1 MVEENVSS
9 KSGKPKCWVE
19 ERNPPRRQVER
30 CRQSTEI
37 GWKNLPVSKRPE
49 SNEGWQMSDSVLCQ
63 RMSRGKTYARFCWPV
78 APAFT
83 ANQLKKVDGYGDSG
97 FCSEEE
103 YSWNG
108 CYLSYYD
115 AETEETVRLSNFA
128 VSIVEVRTI
137 VKETGDERW
146 LKLEIVNRR
155 ESFLIELPYAKYVN
169 LKEILGEQHPECAVY
184 QTAHVFRQYL
194 HWVADNEL
202 EAARKAIVYYKHG
215 WTNVAGK
222 QVYLHGNL
230 PDVVSNVKLEPDR
243 QKAALFLQLY
253 GDLISD
259 GESRDV
265 LLLYCLHAY
274 VAGLFELLGSIG
286 CRSVLCITA
295 PTGSYKTAV
304 ATVLASALNPNPI
317 LRFDDTEASI
327 EENLL
332 AARDLLILQD
342 DFYPHGDKS
351 AVAAFKRKAMKVARI
366 IGDGRA
372 PAKMGQD
379 RKPLGNRNYHGGVL
393 LTGEILDLTSHS
405 SYFRSLCVRWE
416 KSFINT
422 DILTLLQRDR
432 TLAKAFF
439 SSWIDYVQKNAEI
452 LQMLVANPLRNYGGT
467 ARMESSFKAL
477 GIIAELF
484 SDFANSIG
492 PSVDSAVMISHV
504 LAAIRKTENLAK
516 DFSPAEV
523 AIRALMETIENGP
536 LVIVADK
543 ETFMQVAAD
552 GYYEGDSTI
561 YLISSRA
568 EDIVSRYAASHGC
581 VASFDANV
589 KAELAERGFLK
600 KTGSA
605 FTVKFTKNRKVSPM
619 RPQMLEIDFNYK
631 GADKN
636 GK

>member
-30 CRQSTEI
+30 CRQSTDI

-49 SNEGWQMSDSVLCQ
+49 SNERWKMDNPVLCQ
-63 RMSRGKTYARFCWPV
+63 RITRGKPFARFFLPV
-78 APAFT
+78 APALT
-83 ANQLKKVDGYGDSG
+83 ANKLKKVDSYGDSS

-115 AETEETVRLSNFA
+115 AEKEETVKLSNFE

-146 LKLEIVNRR
+146 LKLQIVTRR
-155 ESFLIELPYAKYVN
+155 GSFLMELPYVKYIN

-184 QTAHVFRQYL
+184 QTAHAFRQYL

-202 EAARKAIVYYKHG
+202 EAAKEVTVYHKHG
-215 WTNVAGK
+215 WTKVAGK
-222 QVYLHGNL
+222 QLYLHGNMA
-230 PDVVSNVKLEPDR
+230 DVVSDVKLKPDR
-243 QKAALFLQLY
+243 EKATQFLQLY
-253 GDLISD
+253 VGLIND

-274 VAGLFELLGSIG
+274 VAGLFEQLGGIG

-304 ATVLASALNPNPI
+304 ATVLASALNPNPV

-332 AARDLLILQD
+332 AAKDLLILQD

-372 PAKMGQD
+372 PGKMGQD
-379 RKPLGNRNYHGGVL
+379 RKPLSNRGYHGGVL
-393 LTGEILDLTSHS
+393 LMGEILDLTSHS
-405 SYFRSLCVRWE
+405 SYLRSLCIRWN
-416 KSFINT
+416 KGFINT
-422 DILTLLQRDR
+422 GILTVLQGDKM
-432 TLAKAFF
+432 LAKAFF
-439 SSWIDYVQKNAEI
+439 SSWITYVQEKVEV
-452 LQMLVANPLRNYGGT
+452 LRMLIEDPLGSYGGA

-484 SDFANSIG
+484 SDFACSIG
-492 PSVDSAVMISHV
+492 IPVNSAVMISHV
-504 LAAIRKTENLAK
+504 LAAISKTESLAN
-516 DFSPAEV
+516 DFSSAEV
-523 AIRALMETIENGP
+523 AIRALMEAIENGP

-543 ETFMQVAAD
+543 ETFMQAAAD
-552 GYYEGDSTI
+552 GYYEGDGTV

-568 EDIVSRYAASHGC
+568 DDIVSRYACSHGC

-605 FTVKFTKNRKVSPM
+605 FSVKFSKNRKVSPM
-619 RPQMLEIDFNYK
+619 RPQMLEINIK
-631 GADKN
+631 E
-636 GK
+636 

>member
-1 MVEENVSS
+1 MVEENVPS
-9 KSGKPKCWVE
+9 KSGKPKCWVVQ
-19 ERNPPRRQVER
+19 RDPPRRQVER
-30 CRQSTEI
+30 CRQSTDI

-49 SNEGWQMSDSVLCQ
+49 SNERWKMDNPVLCQ
-63 RMSRGKTYARFCWPV
+63 RMSRGKTYARFCLPETS
-78 APAFT
+78 ALT
-83 ANQLKKVDGYGDSG
+83 ANQLKKVDSYGDSS

-115 AETEETVRLSNFA
+115 AEKEETVKLSNFA

-146 LKLEIVNRR
+146 LKLQIVTRR
-155 ESFLIELPYAKYVN
+155 GSFLMELPYAKYVN

-184 QTAHVFRQYL
+184 QTAHAFRQYL

-202 EAARKAIVYYKHG
+202 EAAKEVTVYHKHG
-215 WTNVAGK
+215 WTHVAGK
-222 QVYLHGNL
+222 QVYLQGNM
-230 PDVVSNVKLEPDR
+230 PNVISAVTLEPDS
-243 QKAALFLQLY
+243 QKAAQFLQLY
-253 GDLISD
+253 GGLIRD
-259 GESRDV
+259 DESRDV

-274 VAGLFELLGSIG
+274 VAGLFEQLGGIG

-304 ATVLASALNPNPI
+304 ATVLASALNPNPV

-332 AARDLLILQD
+332 AAKDLLILQD

-379 RKPLGNRNYHGGVL
+379 RKPLGNRSYHGGVVI
-393 LTGEILDLTSHS
+393 TGEILDLTSHS
-405 SYFRSLCVRWE
+405 SYLRSLCIRWN
-416 KSFINT
+416 KGFINT
-422 DILTLLQRDR
+422 DTLTILQRDE

-439 SSWIDYVQKNAEI
+439 SSWIDYVQKNVEI
-452 LQMLVANPLRNYGGT
+452 LQMLVANPLCNYGGA

-492 PSVDSAVMISHV
+492 HHVDYAVMINHV
-504 LAAIRKTENLAK
+504 LAAIRTTESMAN

-523 AIRALMETIENGP
+523 AIRALMEAIENGP

-543 ETFMQVAAD
+543 ETFMQAAAD
-552 GYYEGDSTI
+552 GYYEGDGI
-561 YLISSRA
+561 VYLIGSRA
-568 EDIVSRYAASHGC
+568 DDIVSRYAASHGC

-619 RPQMLEIDFNYK
+619 RPQMLEINIK
-631 GADKN
+631 E
-636 GK
+636 

>member
-1 MVEENVSS
+1 MNQENAPP
-9 KSGKPKCWVE
+9 KSVIKPNCWVV
-19 ERNPPRRQVER
+19 ERDPPRRQVER
-30 CRQSTEI
+30 CRQNMDI
-37 GWKNLPVSKRPE
+37 GWHNLPVSKQPD
-49 SNEGWQMSDSVLCQ
+49 SNERWQMSDSVLYQ
-63 RMSRGKTYARFCWPV
+63 RMSRGKTYARFRLPV
-78 APAFT
+78 TSALT
-83 ANQLKKVDGYGDSG
+83 ANQLKKVEGYGDSS

-115 AETEETVRLSNFA
+115 AEKEETVKLSNFA

-146 LKLEIVNRR
+146 LKLEIVTRR
-155 ESFLIELPYAKYVN
+155 ESFLIEVTYAKYVN
-169 LKEILGEQHPECAVY
+169 LKEFLGAQHPECAIY
-184 QTAHVFRQYL
+184 QTAHAFRQYL

-202 EAARKAIVYYKHG
+202 EAARKATVYYKHG

-222 QVYLHGNL
+222 QVYLDGNL
-230 PDVVSNVKLEPDR
+230 PNVVSNVKLEPDR
-243 QKAALFLQLY
+243 DKAAQFLQLY
-253 GDLISD
+253 GGLIND

-265 LLLYCLHAY
+265 LLLYCLYAY
-274 VAGLFELLGSIG
+274 VAGLFEQLGSIG

-304 ATVLASALNPNPI
+304 ATVLASALNPNPV

-332 AARDLLILQD
+332 AAKDLLILQD

-379 RKPLGNRNYHGGVL
+379 RKPLGNRSYHGGVVI
-393 LTGEILDLTSHS
+393 TGEILDLTSHS
-405 SYFRSLCVRWE
+405 SYLRSLCIRWN
-416 KSFINT
+416 KGFINT
-422 DILTLLQRDR
+422 DTLTILQRDE

-439 SSWIDYVQKNAEI
+439 SSWIDYVQKNVEI
-452 LQMLVANPLRNYGGT
+452 LQMLVANPLCNYGGA

-492 PSVDSAVMISHV
+492 HHVDYAVMINHV
-504 LAAIRKTENLAK
+504 LAAIRTTESMAN

-523 AIRALMETIENGP
+523 AIRALMEAIENGP

-543 ETFMQVAAD
+543 ETFMQAAAD
-552 GYYEGDSTI
+552 GYYEGDGTV
-561 YLISSRA
+561 YLIGSRA
-568 EDIVSRYAASHGC
+568 DDIVSRYAASHGC

-619 RPQMLEIDFNYK
+619 RPQMLEINIK
-631 GADKN
+631 E
-636 GK
+636 

>member
-1 MVEENVSS
+1 MVEENVPS
-9 KSGKPKCWVE
+9 KSGKPKSWVE

-30 CRQSTEI
+30 CRQSMDI
-37 GWKNLPVSKRPE
+37 GWHNLPVSKRPE
-49 SNEGWQMSDSVLCQ
+49 SNERWQMSDSVLCQ
-63 RMSRGKTYARFCWPV
+63 RMSRGKPLARFCMPV
-78 APAFT
+78 TSALT
-83 ANQLKKVDGYGDSG
+83 ANQLKKVEVYGDSS

-108 CYLSYYD
+108 RYLSYYD
-115 AETEETVRLSNFA
+115 PDKEETVRLSNFA

-146 LKLEIVNRR
+146 LKLQIVTRR

-169 LKEILGEQHPECAVY
+169 LKEFLGAQHPECAVY
-184 QTAHVFRQYL
+184 QTGNDFRRYL

-202 EAARKAIVYYKHG
+202 AAAKEAAAYYKHG

-222 QVYLHGNL
+222 QLYLHGNMA
-230 PDVVSNVKLEPDR
+230 DVVSDVKLKPDR
-243 QKAALFLQLY
+243 EKAAQFLQLY
-253 GDLISD
+253 GGLIRD

-265 LLLYCLHAY
+265 LLLYCLYAY
-274 VAGLFELLGSIG
+274 VAGLFEQLGGIG

-304 ATVLASALNPNPI
+304 ATVLASALNPNPV

-405 SYFRSLCVRWE
+405 SYLRSLCVRWE

-422 DILTLLQRDR
+422 DILTLLQGDEM
-432 TLAKAFF
+432 LAKAFF
-439 SSWIDYVQKNAEI
+439 SSWITYVQKNIEI
-452 LQMLVANPLRNYGGT
+452 LQMLVANPLRSYGGA

-484 SDFANSIG
+484 SDFACSIG
-492 PSVDSAVMISHV
+492 ISVASDVMVEHV
-504 LAAIRKTENLAK
+504 LAAISKTENLAK
-516 DFSPAEV
+516 AFSPAEV
-523 AIRALMETIENGP
+523 AIKAITEGIENGP
-536 LVIVADK
+536 LVVVADK
-543 ETFMQVAAD
+543 ETFMQAAAD
-552 GYYEGDSTI
+552 GYYEGDGVA

-568 EDIVSRYAASHGC
+568 EDIVSRYAAGHGC

-605 FTVKFTKNRKVSPM
+605 FTVKFSKNRKVSPM
-619 RPQMLEIDFNYK
+619 RPQMLKIYFNYK

>member
-1 MVEENVSS
+1 MVEENVTS
-9 KSGKPKCWVE
+9 KSGKPKCWVVQPD
-19 ERNPPRRQVER
+19 PPRRQVER
-30 CRQSTEI
+30 CRQSTDI
-37 GWKNLPVSKRPE
+37 GWDNIPVSKRSE
-49 SNEGWQMSDSVLCQ
+49 SNERWKMDNPVLCQ
-63 RMSRGKTYARFCWPV
+63 RMSRGKTYARFCLPV
-78 APAFT
+78 APALT
-83 ANQLKKVDGYGDSG
+83 ANQLKKVDSYGDSS

-115 AETEETVRLSNFA
+115 AEKEETVKLSNFA
-128 VSIVEVRTI
+128 VSIVEVRTN

-146 LKLEIVNRR
+146 LKLQIVTRR
-155 ESFLIELPYAKYVN
+155 GSFLMELPYAKYVN

-184 QTAHVFRQYL
+184 QTAHAFRQYL

-202 EAARKAIVYYKHG
+202 EAAKEVIVYHKHG
-215 WTNVAGK
+215 WTDVAGK
-222 QVYLHGNL
+222 QLYLHGNM
-230 PDVVSNVKLEPDR
+230 PNVISAVTLEPDS
-243 QKAALFLQLY
+243 QKAAQFLQLY
-253 GDLISD
+253 GGLIRD
-259 GESRDV
+259 DESRDV

-274 VAGLFELLGSIG
+274 VAGLFEQLGGIG

-304 ATVLASALNPNPI
+304 ATVLASALNPNPV

-332 AARDLLILQD
+332 AAKDLLILQD

-405 SYFRSLCVRWE
+405 SYLRSLCVRWE

-439 SSWIDYVQKNAEI
+439 SSWITYVQENVNI
-452 LQMLVANPLRNYGGT
+452 LRRLIEDPLCNYGGA

-492 PSVDSAVMISHV
+492 HHVDYAVMINHV
-504 LAAIRKTENLAK
+504 LAAIRTTESMAN

-523 AIRALMETIENGP
+523 AIRALMEAIENGP

-543 ETFMQVAAD
+543 ETFMQAAAD
-552 GYYEGDSTI
+552 GYYEGDGTV
-561 YLISSRA
+561 YLIGSRA
-568 EDIVSRYAASHGC
+568 DDIVSRYAASHGC
-581 VASFDANV
+581 VTSFDANV

-619 RPQMLEIDFNYK
+619 RPQMLEINIK
-631 GADKN
+631 E
-636 GK
+636 

>member
-1 MVEENVSS
+1 MVEENVTS
-9 KSGKPKCWVE
+9 KSGKPKCWVVQPD
-19 ERNPPRRQVER
+19 PPRRQVER
-30 CRQSTEI
+30 CRQSTDI
-37 GWKNLPVSKRPE
+37 GWDNIPVSKRSE
-49 SNEGWQMSDSVLCQ
+49 SNERWKMDNPVLCQ

-78 APAFT
+78 TSAFT
-83 ANQLKKVDGYGDSG
+83 ANQLKKVDSYGDSS

-115 AETEETVRLSNFA
+115 AEKEETVRLSNFA

-146 LKLEIVNRR
+146 LKLQIVTRR
-155 ESFLIELPYAKYVN
+155 GSFLMELPYVKYIN

-184 QTAHVFRQYL
+184 QTAHAFRQYL

-202 EAARKAIVYYKHG
+202 EAAKEVTVYHKHG
-215 WTNVAGK
+215 WTHVAGK
-222 QVYLHGNL
+222 QVYLQGNM
-230 PDVVSNVKLEPDR
+230 PNVISAVTLEPDS
-243 QKAALFLQLY
+243 QKAAQFLQLY
-253 GDLISD
+253 GGLIRD
-259 GESRDV
+259 DESRDV

-274 VAGLFELLGSIG
+274 VAGLFEQLGGIG

-304 ATVLASALNPNPI
+304 ATVLASALNPNPV

-327 EENLL
+327 EENLM

-342 DFYPHGDKS
+342 DFYPHGDKTT
-351 AVAAFKRKAMKVARI
+351 VAAFKRKAMKVARI

-379 RKPLGNRNYHGGVL
+379 RKPLGNRSYHGGVVI
-393 LTGEILDLTSHS
+393 TGEILDLTSHS
-405 SYFRSLCVRWE
+405 SYLRSLCIRWN
-416 KSFINT
+416 KGFINT
-422 DILTLLQRDR
+422 DTLTILQRDE

-439 SSWIDYVQKNAEI
+439 SSWIDYVQKNVEI
-452 LQMLVANPLRNYGGT
+452 LQMLVANPLCNYGGA

-492 PSVDSAVMISHV
+492 HHVDYAVMINHV
-504 LAAIRKTENLAK
+504 LAAIRTTESMAN

-523 AIRALMETIENGP
+523 AIRALMEAIENGP

-543 ETFMQVAAD
+543 ETFMQAAAD
-552 GYYEGDSTI
+552 GYYEGDGTV
-561 YLISSRA
+561 YLIGSRA
-568 EDIVSRYAASHGC
+568 DDIVSRYAASHGC

-619 RPQMLEIDFNYK
+619 RPQMLEINIK
-631 GADKN
+631 E
-636 GK
+636 

>member
-1 MVEENVSS
+1 MVEENVPS
-9 KSGKPKCWVE
+9 KSGKPKCWVVQ
-19 ERNPPRRQVER
+19 RDPPRRQVER
-30 CRQSTEI
+30 CRQSTDI

-49 SNEGWQMSDSVLCQ
+49 SNERWKMDNPVLCQ
-63 RMSRGKTYARFCWPV
+63 RITRGKPFARFCLPV
-78 APAFT
+78 APALT
-83 ANQLKKVDGYGDSG
+83 ANKLKKVDSYGDSS

-115 AETEETVRLSNFA
+115 AEKEETVKLSNFA

-146 LKLEIVNRR
+146 LKLQIVTRR
-155 ESFLIELPYAKYVN
+155 GSFLMELPYVKYIN

-184 QTAHVFRQYL
+184 QTAHAFRQYL

-202 EAARKAIVYYKHG
+202 EAAKEAIVYQKHG
-215 WTNVAGK
+215 WTDVAGK
-222 QVYLHGNL
+222 QVYLHGNM
-230 PDVVSNVKLEPDR
+230 PNVISAVTLEPDS
-243 QKAALFLQLY
+243 QKAAQFLQLY
-253 GDLISD
+253 GGLIRD
-259 GESRDV
+259 DESRDV
-265 LLLYCLHAY
+265 LLLYCLNSY
-274 VAGLFELLGSIG
+274 IAGLFEQLGGIG

-304 ATVLASALNPNPI
+304 ATVLASALNPNPV

-332 AARDLLILQD
+332 AAKDLLILQD
-342 DFYPHGDKS
+342 DFYPHGDKTT
-351 AVAAFKRKAMKVARI
+351 VAAFKRKAMKVARI

-372 PAKMGQD
+372 PGKMGQD
-379 RKPLGNRNYHGGVL
+379 RKPLSNRNYHGGVL

-405 SYFRSLCVRWE
+405 SYLRSLCIRWN
-416 KSFINT
+416 KGFINT
-422 DILTLLQRDR
+422 GTLTVLQGDKM
-432 TLAKAFF
+432 LAKAFF
-439 SSWIDYVQKNAEI
+439 SSWIKYVQENVNI
-452 LQMLVANPLRNYGGT
+452 LRRLIEDPLCSYGGA

-492 PSVDSAVMISHV
+492 HHVDYAVMISHV
-504 LAAIRKTENLAK
+504 LTSIRKTENLAK

-523 AIRALMETIENGP
+523 AIRALMEAIENGP

-543 ETFMQVAAD
+543 ETFMKVAAD

-561 YLISSRA
+561 CLISNRA

-619 RPQMLEIDFNYK
+619 RPQMLEINIK
-631 GADKN
+631 E
-636 GK
+636 

>member
-1 MVEENVSS
+1 MSQENSPP
-9 KSGKPKCWVE
+9 KSIINPKNWVV

-30 CRQSTEI
+30 CRQSTDI

-49 SNEGWQMSDSVLCQ
+49 SSERWKMSDSVLCQ
-63 RMSRGKTYARFCWPV
+63 RITRGKPFTRFCLPV
-78 APAFT
+78 TSALI
-83 ANQLKKVDGYGDSG
+83 ANQLKKVDSYGDSS

-115 AETEETVRLSNFA
+115 AEKEETVKLSNFA

-146 LKLEIVNRR
+146 LKLEIVTRR
-155 ESFLIELPYAKYVN
+155 ESFLIEVTYAKYVN
-169 LKEILGEQHPECAVY
+169 LKEFLGAQHPECAIY
-184 QTAHVFRQYL
+184 QTAHAFRQYL

-202 EAARKAIVYYKHG
+202 EAARKATVYYKHG

-230 PDVVSNVKLEPDR
+230 PNVVSNVKLEPDR
-243 QKAALFLQLY
+243 DKAAQFLQLY
-253 GDLISD
+253 GGLIND

-265 LLLYCLHAY
+265 LLLYCLYAY
-274 VAGLFELLGSIG
+274 VAGLFEQLGSIG

-304 ATVLASALNPNPI
+304 ATVLASALNPNPV

-327 EENLL
+327 EENLM

-351 AVAAFKRKAMKVARI
+351 SVTAFKRKAMKVARI

-372 PAKMGQD
+372 PGKMGQD
-379 RKPLGNRNYHGGVL
+379 RKPLADRAYFGGVL

-405 SYFRSLCVRWE
+405 SYLRSLCVSWDKR
-416 KSFINT
+416 FINT
-422 DILTLLQRDR
+422 DILTILQRDG
-432 TLAKAFF
+432 TLGKAFF
-439 SSWIDYVQKNAEI
+439 SCWIDYIQKNVELFDML
-452 LQMLVANPLRNYGGT
+452 LQESARKYDGS
-467 ARMESSFKAL
+467 ARMGNNLQAL
-477 GIIAELF
+477 CITAELF
-484 SDFANSIG
+484 SDFASTLGFSINIT
-492 PSVDSAVMISHV
+492 SMMKNIQCVIS
-504 LAAIRKTENLAK
+504 KTENLAMN
-516 DFSPAEV
+516 FSPAEV
-523 AIRALMETIENGP
+523 AIRALMEAIENGP

-543 ETFMQVAAD
+543 ETFMKVAAD

-568 EDIVSRYAASHGC
+568 DDIVSRYAASHGC

-605 FTVKFTKNRKVSPM
+605 FTVKLTKNRKVSPM
-619 RPQMLEIDFNYK
+619 RPQMLEINIK
-631 GADKN
+631 E
-636 GK
+636 

>member
-1 MVEENVSS
+1 M
-9 KSGKPKCWVE
+9 
-19 ERNPPRRQVER
+19 
-30 CRQSTEI
+30 
-37 GWKNLPVSKRPE
+37 
-49 SNEGWQMSDSVLCQ
+49 
-63 RMSRGKTYARFCWPV
+63 
-78 APAFT
+78 
-83 ANQLKKVDGYGDSG
+83 KKVDSYGDSG

-103 YSWNG
+103 FFWNG
-108 CYLSYYD
+108 RYLSYYD
-115 AETEETVRLSNFA
+115 SEKEETVRLSNFT

-146 LKLEIVNRR
+146 LKLEIVTRR
-155 ESFLIELPYAKYVN
+155 GSFLIELPYTKYVN

-184 QTAHVFRQYL
+184 QTAHAFRQYL

-202 EAARKAIVYYKHG
+202 EAAKEVIVYQKHG
-215 WTNVAGK
+215 WTDVAGK
-222 QVYLHGNL
+222 QLYLHGNM
-230 PDVVSNVKLEPDR
+230 PNVISEVKLEPDR
-243 QKAALFLQLY
+243 EKAVQFLQLY
-253 GDLISD
+253 VGLIND

-274 VAGLFELLGSIG
+274 VAGLFEQLGGIG

-304 ATVLASALNPNPI
+304 ATVLSSALNPNPI

-332 AARDLLILQD
+332 AAKDLLVLQD

-379 RKPLGNRNYHGGVL
+379 RKPLDNRNYHGGVVI
-393 LTGEILDLTSHS
+393 TGEILDLSSHS
-405 SYFRSLCVRWE
+405 SYLRSLCIRWN
-416 KSFINT
+416 KGFINT
-422 DILTLLQRDR
+422 DTLTVLQRDE

-439 SSWIDYVQKNAEI
+439 SSWITYVQENVEV
-452 LQMLVANPLRNYGGT
+452 LRMLIENPLRSYGGA

-477 GIIAELF
+477 CIIAELF
-484 SDFANSIG
+484 SDFANSID

-523 AIRALMETIENGP
+523 AIRALMESIENGP

-543 ETFMQVAAD
+543 ETFMQAAAD
-552 GYYEGDSTI
+552 GYYEGDSTVR
-561 YLISSRA
+561 LISNRA
-568 EDIVSRYAASHGC
+568 EDIVSRYACSHGC

-619 RPQMLEIDFNYK
+619 RPQMLEINIK
-631 GADKN
+631 E
-636 GK
+636 

>member
-1 MVEENVSS
+1 MSQENSPP
-9 KSGKPKCWVE
+9 KSIINPKNWVV

-30 CRQSTEI
+30 CRQSTDI

-49 SNEGWQMSDSVLCQ
+49 SSERWKMSDSVLCQ
-63 RMSRGKTYARFCWPV
+63 RITRGKPFTRFCLPV
-78 APAFT
+78 TSALI
-83 ANQLKKVDGYGDSG
+83 ANQLKKVDSYGDSS

-115 AETEETVRLSNFA
+115 AEKEETVKLSNFE

-146 LKLEIVNRR
+146 LKLEIVTRR
-155 ESFLIELPYAKYVN
+155 ESFLIEVTYAKYVN
-169 LKEILGEQHPECAVY
+169 LKEFLGAQHPECAIY
-184 QTAHVFRQYL
+184 QTVHAFRQYL

-202 EAARKAIVYYKHG
+202 EAARKATVYYKHG

-222 QVYLHGNL
+222 QVYLQGNL
-230 PDVVSNVKLEPDR
+230 PNVVSNVKLEPDR
-243 QKAALFLQLY
+243 DKAAQFLQLY
-253 GDLISD
+253 GGLIND

-265 LLLYCLHAY
+265 LLLYCLYAY
-274 VAGLFELLGSIG
+274 VAGLFEQLGSIG

-304 ATVLASALNPNPI
+304 ATVLASALNPNPV

-332 AARDLLILQD
+332 AAKDLLILQD

-405 SYFRSLCVRWE
+405 SYLRSLCVRWE

-439 SSWIDYVQKNAEI
+439 SSWITYVQENVNI
-452 LQMLVANPLRNYGGT
+452 LRRLIEDPLCSYGGA

-484 SDFANSIG
+484 SDFACSIG
-492 PSVDSAVMISHV
+492 IPVDSAVMISHV
-504 LAAIRKTENLAK
+504 LAAISKTENLAK

-523 AIRALMETIENGP
+523 AIRALMEAIENGP

-543 ETFMQVAAD
+543 ETFMQAAAD
-552 GYYEGDSTI
+552 GYYEGDGTV
-561 YLISSRA
+561 YLIGSRA
-568 EDIVSRYAASHGC
+568 DDIVSRYAASHGC

-619 RPQMLEIDFNYK
+619 RPQMLEINIK
-631 GADKN
+631 E
-636 GK
+636 

>member
-1 MVEENVSS
+1 MNQENVPS
-9 KSGKPKCWVE
+9 KSGKPKCWVVQ
-19 ERNPPRRQVER
+19 RDPPRRQVER
-30 CRQSTEI
+30 CRQSTDI

-49 SNEGWQMSDSVLCQ
+49 SNERWKMDNPVLCQ
-63 RMSRGKTYARFCWPV
+63 RITRGKPFARFCLPV
-78 APAFT
+78 APALT
-83 ANQLKKVDGYGDSG
+83 ANKLKKVDSYGDSS

-115 AETEETVRLSNFA
+115 AEKEETVKLSNFA

-146 LKLEIVNRR
+146 LKLQIVTRR
-155 ESFLIELPYAKYVN
+155 GSFLMELPYVKYIN

-184 QTAHVFRQYL
+184 QTAHAFRQYL

-202 EAARKAIVYYKHG
+202 EAAKEAIVYQKHG
-215 WTNVAGK
+215 WTDVAGK
-222 QVYLHGNL
+222 QVYLHGNM
-230 PDVVSNVKLEPDR
+230 PNVISAVTLEPDS
-243 QKAALFLQLY
+243 QKAAQFLQLY
-253 GDLISD
+253 GGLIRD
-259 GESRDV
+259 DESRDV
-265 LLLYCLHAY
+265 LLLYCLNSY
-274 VAGLFELLGSIG
+274 IAGLFEQLGGIG

-304 ATVLASALNPNPI
+304 ATVLASALNPNPV

-332 AARDLLILQD
+332 AAKDLLILQD
-342 DFYPHGDKS
+342 DFYPHGDKTT
-351 AVAAFKRKAMKVARI
+351 VAAFKRKAMKVARI

-372 PAKMGQD
+372 PGKMGQD
-379 RKPLGNRNYHGGVL
+379 RKPLSNRNYHGGVL

-405 SYFRSLCVRWE
+405 SYLRSLCIRWN
-416 KSFINT
+416 KGFINT
-422 DILTLLQRDR
+422 DTLTILQRDE

-439 SSWIDYVQKNAEI
+439 SSWIDYVQKNVEI
-452 LQMLVANPLRNYGGT
+452 LQMLVANPLCNYGGA

-492 PSVDSAVMISHV
+492 PSVNSAVMISHV
-504 LAAIRKTENLAK
+504 LAAISKTENLAK

-523 AIRALMETIENGP
+523 AIRALMEAIENGP

-543 ETFMQVAAD
+543 ETFMQAAAD
-552 GYYEGDSTI
+552 GYYEGDGTV
-561 YLISSRA
+561 YLIGSRA
-568 EDIVSRYAASHGC
+568 DDIVSRYAASHGC

-619 RPQMLEIDFNYK
+619 RPQMLEINIK
-631 GADKN
+631 E
-636 GK
+636 

>member
-1 MVEENVSS
+1 MNQENVPS
-9 KSGKPKCWVE
+9 KSGKPKCWVVQ
-19 ERNPPRRQVER
+19 RDPPRRQVER
-30 CRQSTEI
+30 CRQSTDI

-49 SNEGWQMSDSVLCQ
+49 SNERWKMDNPVLCQ
-63 RMSRGKTYARFCWPV
+63 RITRGKPFARFCLPV
-78 APAFT
+78 APALT
-83 ANQLKKVDGYGDSG
+83 ANKLKKVDSYGDSS

-115 AETEETVRLSNFA
+115 AEKEETVKLSNFA

-146 LKLEIVNRR
+146 LKLEIVTRR
-155 ESFLIELPYAKYVN
+155 GSFLMELPYVKYIN

-184 QTAHVFRQYL
+184 QTAHAFRQYL

-202 EAARKAIVYYKHG
+202 EAAKEAIVYQKHG
-215 WTNVAGK
+215 WTDVAGK
-222 QVYLHGNL
+222 QVYLHGNM
-230 PDVVSNVKLEPDR
+230 PNVISAVTLEPDS
-243 QKAALFLQLY
+243 QKAAQFLQLY
-253 GDLISD
+253 GGLIRD
-259 GESRDV
+259 DESRDV
-265 LLLYCLHAY
+265 LLLYCLNSY
-274 VAGLFELLGSIG
+274 IAGLFEQLGGIG

-304 ATVLASALNPNPI
+304 ATVLASALNPNPV

-332 AARDLLILQD
+332 AAKDLLILQD

-366 IGDGRA
+366 IGDGRG

-379 RKPLGNRNYHGGVL
+379 RKPLGNRSYHGGVVI
-393 LTGEILDLTSHS
+393 TGEILDLTSHS
-405 SYFRSLCVRWE
+405 SYLRSLCIRWN
-416 KSFINT
+416 KGFINT
-422 DILTLLQRDR
+422 DTLTVLQRDR

-439 SSWIDYVQKNAEI
+439 SSWITYVQENVNI
-452 LQMLVANPLRNYGGT
+452 LRRLIEDPLCSYGGA

-484 SDFANSIG
+484 SDFACSIG
-492 PSVDSAVMISHV
+492 IPVDSAVMISHV
-504 LAAIRKTENLAK
+504 LAAISKTENLAK

-523 AIRALMETIENGP
+523 AIRALMEAIENGP

-543 ETFMQVAAD
+543 ETFMQAAAD
-552 GYYEGDSTI
+552 GYYEGDGTV
-561 YLISSRA
+561 YLIGSRA
-568 EDIVSRYAASHGC
+568 DDIVSRYAASHGC

-619 RPQMLEIDFNYK
+619 RPQMLEINIK
-631 GADKN
+631 E
-636 GK
+636 